1 MNKLK
6 MGMLFLLLLAVL
18 CGTMTVSAAEA
29 PYETYVFAYD
39 SSVQIT
45 PNAYLPAEKIAAF
58 GETLLKN
65 PSDMV
70 VDEERGLIAIADT
83 GNNRIVLLNRNF
95 EVTGTIGPFTLPNGT
110 EYTFD
115 SPSGVF
121 ITEEDWLVVADTNHG
136 RLVVFDKDNRYLRT
150 IDGPPAQ
157 VLPENFKY
165 NPISVAVNAAGQF
178 YVVSKNSNMG
188 VMALDGDGGFQGF
201 IGAQRVAS
209 NAAQLLWRAFMTEE
223 QLARSVQFVPVE
235 YSSLTIDHKGF
246 VYVTCSSIDR
256 FELYNTIHSR
266 SMDSTY
272 APVKKIN
279 PAGTDVLRRNG
290 FFPPAGDINFSPYD
304 GEEAVGPSQISKVIL
319 LDNGMYMLLDSYGN
333 KLFTYD
339 SSGNLLFAF
348 GGKGEALG
356 LFSRLSAAAA
366 WGDELLA
373 LDAETGAIT
382 VFRKTAYGA
391 LLDEVIG
398 YQENREYDKAQ
409 GLWNELLGEN
419 NNFDLAYLGV
429 GKALMEKGDLTGAMK
444 YFELINNKLY
454 YSKAYGLYRQE
465 ILQRWGLW
473 ILLGVLILILLAV
486 WVFRK
491 IAVHNQKTLASP
503 AGGRL
508 RDALLLGFY
517 VIFHPF
523 NGYWALKGEKR
534 GGVRSATI
542 LLALACLTQAIAA
555 AASGFLSGDEE
566 ASVGS
571 GVLNLLAPL
580 LLWCIANTCFT
591 SLMDGKGSFRDVY
604 VAVGT
609 STLPVTLLVLPC
621 TVVSHFLILEE
632 LPILAMVTNVAY
644 IWMAALIFFS
654 MITVHDYTLGKNV
667 LVSILTVLGMAF
679 ILFLLFIFVSLI
691 GRMISLVSA
700 VGTELSLRT

>member
-6 MGMLFLLLLAVL
+6 MGILFLLLLAVL

-95 EVTGTIGPFTLPNGT
+95 EVTGTIGPFALPNGT
-110 EYTFD
+110 EDTFD

-382 VFRKTAYGA
+382 VFRKTAYGT

-503 AGGRL
+503 AGGGL

-632 LPILAMVTNVAY
+632 LPILAMVTNVAT

>member
-110 EYTFD
+110 EDTFD

>member
-110 EYTFD
+110 EDTFD

-319 LDNGMYMLLDSYGN
+319 LDKGMYMLLDSYGN

>member
-110 EYTFD
+110 EDTFD

-304 GEEAVGPSQISKVIL
+304 GDEAVGPSQISKVIL

-491 IAVHNQKTLASP
+491 IAVHNQKTLASS
-503 AGGRL
+503 AGGGL

>member
-95 EVTGTIGPFTLPNGT
+95 EVTGTIGPFTLPNGR
-110 EYTFD
+110 EDTFD

-429 GKALMEKGDLTGAMK
+429 GKALMEKGDRTGAMK

>member
-18 CGTMTVSAAEA
+18 CGTMTVSAAET

-110 EYTFD
+110 EDTFD

>member
-95 EVTGTIGPFTLPNGT
+95 EVTGTIGPFALPNGT
-110 EYTFD
+110 EDTFD

-503 AGGRL
+503 AGGGL

>member
-95 EVTGTIGPFTLPNGT
+95 EVTGTIGPFALPNGT
-110 EYTFD
+110 EDTFD

-136 RLVVFDKDNRYLRT
+136 RLVIFDKDNRYLRT

-632 LPILAMVTNVAY
+632 LPILAMVTNVAT

>member
-95 EVTGTIGPFTLPNGT
+95 EVTGTIGPFALPNGT
-110 EYTFD
+110 EDTFD

-304 GEEAVGPSQISKVIL
+304 GDEAVGPSQISKVIL

-382 VFRKTAYGA
+382 VFRKTAYGT

-542 LLALACLTQAIAA
+542 LLALVCLTQAIAA

>member
-1 MNKLK
+1 M
-6 MGMLFLLLLAVL
+6 
-18 CGTMTVSAAEA
+18 
-29 PYETYVFAYD
+29 
-39 SSVQIT
+39 
-45 PNAYLPAEKIAAF
+45 
-58 GETLLKN
+58 
-65 PSDMV
+65 
-70 VDEERGLIAIADT
+70 
-83 GNNRIVLLNRNF
+83 
-95 EVTGTIGPFTLPNGT
+95 
-110 EYTFD
+110 
-115 SPSGVF
+115 
-121 ITEEDWLVVADTNHG
+121 
-136 RLVVFDKDNRYLRT
+136 
-150 IDGPPAQ
+150 
-157 VLPENFKY
+157 
-165 NPISVAVNAAGQF
+165 
-178 YVVSKNSNMG
+178 
-188 VMALDGDGGFQGF
+188 
-201 IGAQRVAS
+201 
-209 NAAQLLWRAFMTEE
+209 
-223 QLARSVQFVPVE
+223 E

>member
-95 EVTGTIGPFTLPNGT
+95 EVTGTIGPFALPNGT
-110 EYTFD
+110 EDTFD

-256 FELYNTIHSR
+256 YELYNTIHSR

-491 IAVHNQKTLASP
+491 IAVHNQKTLASS
-503 AGGRL
+503 AGGGL

>member
-95 EVTGTIGPFTLPNGT
+95 EVTGTIGPFALPNGT
-110 EYTFD
+110 EDTFD

-209 NAAQLLWRAFMTEE
+209 NAAQLLRRALMTEE

-304 GEEAVGPSQISKVIL
+304 GDEAVGPSQISKVIL

-382 VFRKTAYGA
+382 VFRKTAYGT

>member
-1 MNKLK
+1 MVAAGPAVATVRGKERTK
-6 MGMLFLLLLAVL
+6 MDFFWEMLSLQETLFLL
-18 CGTMTVSAAEA
+18 
-29 PYETYVFAYD
+29 
-39 SSVQIT
+39 
-45 PNAYLPAEKIAAF
+45 
-58 GETLLKN
+58 
-65 PSDMV
+65 
-70 VDEERGLIAIADT
+70 
-83 GNNRIVLLNRNF
+83 
-95 EVTGTIGPFTLPNGT
+95 
-110 EYTFD
+110 
-115 SPSGVF
+115 
-121 ITEEDWLVVADTNHG
+121 
-136 RLVVFDKDNRYLRT
+136 
-150 IDGPPAQ
+150 
-157 VLPENFKY
+157 
-165 NPISVAVNAAGQF
+165 
-178 YVVSKNSNMG
+178 
-188 VMALDGDGGFQGF
+188 
-201 IGAQRVAS
+201 
-209 NAAQLLWRAFMTEE
+209 
-223 QLARSVQFVPVE
+223 
-235 YSSLTIDHKGF
+235 
-246 VYVTCSSIDR
+246 
-256 FELYNTIHSR
+256 
-266 SMDSTY
+266 
-272 APVKKIN
+272 
-279 PAGTDVLRRNG
+279 
-290 FFPPAGDINFSPYD
+290 
-304 GEEAVGPSQISKVIL
+304 
-319 LDNGMYMLLDSYGN
+319 
-333 KLFTYD
+333 
-339 SSGNLLFAF
+339 
-348 GGKGEALG
+348 
-356 LFSRLSAAAA
+356 
-366 WGDELLA
+366 
-373 LDAETGAIT
+373 
-382 VFRKTAYGA
+382 
-391 LLDEVIG
+391 
-398 YQENREYDKAQ
+398 
-409 GLWNELLGEN
+409 
-419 NNFDLAYLGV
+419 
-429 GKALMEKGDLTGAMK
+429 
-444 YFELINNKLY
+444 
-454 YSKAYGLYRQE
+454 
-465 ILQRWGLW
+465 

>member
-95 EVTGTIGPFTLPNGT
+95 EVTGTIGPFALPNGT
-110 EYTFD
+110 EDTFD
-115 SPSGVF
+115 SPSSVF

-304 GEEAVGPSQISKVIL
+304 GDEAVGPSQISKVIL

-382 VFRKTAYGA
+382 VFRKTAYGT

-503 AGGRL
+503 AGGGL

>member
-95 EVTGTIGPFTLPNGT
+95 EVTGTIGPFALPNGT
-110 EYTFD
+110 EDTFD

-304 GEEAVGPSQISKVIL
+304 GDEAVGPSQISKVIL

-382 VFRKTAYGA
+382 VFRKTAYGT

-508 RDALLLGFY
+508 RAGLLCDFSSVQRLLGAQGGKTGRCAFRH
-517 VIFHPF
+517 HPA
-523 NGYWALKGEKR
+523 GAGLSDTGDSGGGLRVPERRRR
-534 GGVRSATI
+534 GLGGLRRAESAG
-542 LLALACLTQAIAA
+542 A
-555 AASGFLSGDEE
+555 AASM
-566 ASVGS
+566 VHCQH
-571 GVLNLLAPL
+571 LLHLTHGRQGL
-580 LLWCIANTCFT
+580 LPRRVRGGGHLDPPGHAA
-591 SLMDGKGSFRDVY
+591 G
-604 VAVGT
+604 
-609 STLPVTLLVLPC
+609 
-621 TVVSHFLILEE
+621 
-632 LPILAMVTNVAY
+632 
-644 IWMAALIFFS
+644 AALYGGEPFPDSRGASDPGHGHQCGVYLDGGADFLF
-654 MITVHDYTLGKNV
+654 HDHG
-667 LVSILTVLGMAF
+667 A
-679 ILFLLFIFVSLI
+679 
-691 GRMISLVSA
+691 
-700 VGTELSLRT
+700 

>member
-18 CGTMTVSAAEA
+18 CGTMTVSAAET

-110 EYTFD
+110 EDTFD

-555 AASGFLSGDEE
+555 ASGFLSGDEE

>member
-95 EVTGTIGPFTLPNGT
+95 EVTGTIGPFALPNGT
-110 EYTFD
+110 EDTFD

>member
-95 EVTGTIGPFTLPNGT
+95 EVTGTIGPFALPNGT
-110 EYTFD
+110 EDTFD

-304 GEEAVGPSQISKVIL
+304 GDEAVGPSQISKVIL

-580 LLWCIANTCFT
+580 LLWCIANPCFT

-667 LVSILTVLGMAF
+667 LVSILTDLGMAF

>member
-70 VDEERGLIAIADT
+70 VDGERGLIAIADT

-95 EVTGTIGPFTLPNGT
+95 EVTGTIGPFALPNGT
-110 EYTFD
+110 EDTFD

-304 GEEAVGPSQISKVIL
+304 GDEAVGPSQISKVIL

-382 VFRKTAYGA
+382 VFRKTAYGT

>member
-1 MNKLK
+1 MNKLN

-95 EVTGTIGPFTLPNGT
+95 EVTGTIGPFALPNGT
-110 EYTFD
+110 EDTFD

-304 GEEAVGPSQISKVIL
+304 GDEAVGPSQISKVIL

-382 VFRKTAYGA
+382 VFRKTAYGT

>member
-1 MNKLK
+1 
-6 MGMLFLLLLAVL
+6 
-18 CGTMTVSAAEA
+18 
-29 PYETYVFAYD
+29 
-39 SSVQIT
+39 
-45 PNAYLPAEKIAAF
+45 
-58 GETLLKN
+58 
-65 PSDMV
+65 MV

-95 EVTGTIGPFTLPNGT
+95 EVTGTIGPFALPNGT
-110 EYTFD
+110 EDTFD

-304 GEEAVGPSQISKVIL
+304 GDEAVGPSQISKVIL

-382 VFRKTAYGA
+382 VFRKTAYGT

>member
-95 EVTGTIGPFTLPNGT
+95 EVTGTIGPFALPNGT
-110 EYTFD
+110 EDTFD

-304 GEEAVGPSQISKVIL
+304 GDEAVGPSQISKVIL

-382 VFRKTAYGA
+382 VFRKTAYGT

-473 ILLGVLILILLAV
+473 ILLGVLLRILLAV
-486 WVFRK
+486 WVVRK
-491 IAVHNQKTLASP
+491 IAVHHQKTLASP

>member
-95 EVTGTIGPFTLPNGT
+95 EVTGTIGPFALPNGT
-110 EYTFD
+110 EDTFD

-304 GEEAVGPSQISKVIL
+304 GDEAVGPSQISKVIL

-382 VFRKTAYGA
+382 VFRKTAYGT

-667 LVSILTVLGMAF
+667 LVSILTVLGLAF
-679 ILFLLFIFVSLI
+679 ILFLLFIFV
-691 GRMISLVSA
+691 
-700 VGTELSLRT
+700 GTELSLRT

>member
-95 EVTGTIGPFTLPNGT
+95 EVTGTIGPFALPNGT
-110 EYTFD
+110 EDTFD
-115 SPSGVF
+115 SPSSVF

-304 GEEAVGPSQISKVIL
+304 GDEAVGPSQISKVIL

-382 VFRKTAYGA
+382 VFRKTAYGT

>member
-95 EVTGTIGPFTLPNGT
+95 EVTGTIGPFALPNGT
-110 EYTFD
+110 EDTFD
-115 SPSGVF
+115 SPSSVF

-304 GEEAVGPSQISKVIL
+304 GDEAVGPSQISKVIL

-382 VFRKTAYGA
+382 VFRKTAYGT

-591 SLMDGKGSFRDVY
+591 SLMDGKGFFRDVY

>member
-110 EYTFD
+110 EDTFD

-235 YSSLTIDHKGF
+235 YSRLTIDHQGF

-382 VFRKTAYGA
+382 VFRKTAYGT

>member
-95 EVTGTIGPFTLPNGT
+95 EVTGTIGPFALPNGT
-110 EYTFD
+110 EDTFD

-356 LFSRLSAAAA
+356 LFSRLSAAAT

-503 AGGRL
+503 AGGGL

-632 LPILAMVTNVAY
+632 LPILAMVTNVAT

>member
-110 EYTFD
+110 EDTFD

-304 GEEAVGPSQISKVIL
+304 GDEAVGPSQISKVIL

-382 VFRKTAYGA
+382 VFRKTAYGT

>member
-95 EVTGTIGPFTLPNGT
+95 EVTGTIGPFALPNGT
-110 EYTFD
+110 EDTFD

-188 VMALDGDGGFQGF
+188 VMALDGAGGFQGF

-304 GEEAVGPSQISKVIL
+304 GDEAVGPSQISKVIL

-382 VFRKTAYGA
+382 VFRKTAYGT

>member
-1 MNKLK
+1 M
-6 MGMLFLLLLAVL
+6 
-18 CGTMTVSAAEA
+18 
-29 PYETYVFAYD
+29 
-39 SSVQIT
+39 
-45 PNAYLPAEKIAAF
+45 
-58 GETLLKN
+58 
-65 PSDMV
+65 
-70 VDEERGLIAIADT
+70 
-83 GNNRIVLLNRNF
+83 
-95 EVTGTIGPFTLPNGT
+95 
-110 EYTFD
+110 
-115 SPSGVF
+115 
-121 ITEEDWLVVADTNHG
+121 
-136 RLVVFDKDNRYLRT
+136 
-150 IDGPPAQ
+150 
-157 VLPENFKY
+157 PENFKY

-503 AGGRL
+503 ASGGL

>member
-95 EVTGTIGPFTLPNGT
+95 EVTGTIGPFALPNGT
-110 EYTFD
+110 EDTFD

-304 GEEAVGPSQISKVIL
+304 GDEAVGPSQISKVIL

-382 VFRKTAYGA
+382 VFRKTAYGT

-398 YQENREYDKAQ
+398 YQENREYDKAMAGWRELA
-409 GLWNELLGEN
+409 GLN
-419 NNFDLAYLGV
+419 NNFDLAYLGI
-429 GKALMEKGDLTGAMK
+429 GKTLLEQGDYQAAMEN
-444 YFELINNKLY
+444 FRLINNRSY
-454 YSKAYGLYRQE
+454 YSRAYKLYRQT
-465 ILQRWGLW
+465 ILDKIGL
-473 ILLGVLILILLAV
+473 LLVAGAVVLIVLLVKFFA
-486 WVFRK
+486 FAK
-491 IAVHNQKTLASP
+491 AYN
-503 AGGRL
+503 GRL
-508 RDALLLGFY
+508 KPSGAPRGFREEIVY
-517 VIFHPF
+517 GFHVIFHPF
-523 NGYWALKGEKR
+523 DGFWDLKHERRGGMRGATFWLGVTLLVQLYSVLGKGYLLGEK
-534 GGVRSATI
+534 GDV
-542 LLALACLTQAIAA
+542 LEAL
-555 AASGFLSGDEE
+555 
-566 ASVGS
+566 V
-571 GVLNLLAPL
+571 NLLAPF
-580 LLWCIANTCFT
+580 LLWIVANWCLT
-591 SLMDGKGSFRDVY
+591 SLMDGKGSFRDIY
-604 VAVGT
+604 IAA
-609 STLPVTLLVLPC
+609 SYALIPLVLFHLPC
-621 TVVSHFLILEE
+621 TIFSNFLITEE
-632 LPILAMVTNVAY
+632 MSILSFVMAVGSF
-644 IWMAALIFFS
+644 WMGLLIFFGMMVTHEYS
-654 MITVHDYTLGKNV
+654 FGKNIV
-667 LVSILTVLGMAF
+667 VSLLTVVGIAI
-679 ILFLLFIFVSLI
+679 ILFLVMIFFSLT
-691 GRMISLVSA
+691 GRMVDLITNIVNEI
-700 VGTELSLRT
+700 TFRM

>member
-95 EVTGTIGPFTLPNGT
+95 EVTGTIGPFALPNGT
-110 EYTFD
+110 EDTFD

-178 YVVSKNSNMG
+178 SVVSKNSNMG

-304 GEEAVGPSQISKVIL
+304 GDEAVGPSQISKVIL

-382 VFRKTAYGA
+382 VFRKTAYGT

>member
-95 EVTGTIGPFTLPNGT
+95 EVTGTIGPFALPNGT
-110 EYTFD
+110 EDTFD

-304 GEEAVGPSQISKVIL
+304 GDEAVGPSQISKVIL

-382 VFRKTAYGA
+382 VFRKTAYGT

-503 AGGRL
+503 AGGGL

>member
-58 GETLLKN
+58 RETLLKN

-95 EVTGTIGPFTLPNGT
+95 EVTGTIGPFALPNGT
-110 EYTFD
+110 EDTFD

-503 AGGRL
+503 AGSGL

>member
-58 GETLLKN
+58 RETLLKN

-95 EVTGTIGPFTLPNGT
+95 EVTGTIGPFALPNGT
-110 EYTFD
+110 EDTFD

-304 GEEAVGPSQISKVIL
+304 GDEAVGPSQISKVIL

-382 VFRKTAYGA
+382 VFRKTAYGT

>member
-95 EVTGTIGPFTLPNGT
+95 EVTGTIGPFALPNGT
-110 EYTFD
+110 EDTFD

-382 VFRKTAYGA
+382 VFRKTAYGT

>member
-95 EVTGTIGPFTLPNGT
+95 EVTGTIGPFALPNGT
-110 EYTFD
+110 EDTFD

-165 NPISVAVNAAGQF
+165 NPISVAVNAAGQL

-503 AGGRL
+503 AGSGL

>member
-95 EVTGTIGPFTLPNGT
+95 EVTGTIGPFALPNGT
-110 EYTFD
+110 EDTFD

-304 GEEAVGPSQISKVIL
+304 GDEAVGPSQISKVIL

-382 VFRKTAYGA
+382 VFRKTAYGT

-473 ILLGVLILILLAV
+473 ILLAV

>member
-95 EVTGTIGPFTLPNGT
+95 EVTGTIGPFALPNGT
-110 EYTFD
+110 EDTFD

-304 GEEAVGPSQISKVIL
+304 GDEAVGPSQISKVIL

-382 VFRKTAYGA
+382 VFRKTAYGT

-632 LPILAMVTNVAY
+632 LPILAMVTNVAT